1 VDWKEKSDGTDFKV
15 VCTWCGVI
23 IRRAEAKD
31 SQGMCLKCYARM
43 LGDRGGARER
53 DDRPRQSSDR

>member
-1 VDWKEKSDGTDFKV
+1 MSWKEKSEGLDFKV

-23 IRRAEAKD
+23 IRRAKSKD

-43 LGDRGGARER
+43 LGDHGHSHER
-53 DDRPRQSSDR
+53 DNQPRWSSDR

>member
-1 VDWKEKSDGTDFKV
+1 VSWKEKSEGDEFKV

-23 IRRAEAKD
+23 IRRAKSKD

-43 LGDRGGARER
+43 LGEHGHSHER
-53 DDRPRQSSDR
+53 DDRPRWSSDR